1 MKAFFKEFFKRGFI
15 SAWGGPFVLAI
26 IYFIVGKLENVQSIP
41 INEVSL
47 GILSITFMAFTAGG
61 ITAIYQNDV
70 LPLASSILIHAAVL
84 YFDYLIMYLLNDWL
98 PRSEIGIFTAI
109 FAAGFAFIWFIIYLF
124 IKNKTDGINKMRLK
138 KDDSV

>member
-15 SAWGGPFVLAI
+15 SAWGGPFVLSI
-26 IYFIVGKLENVQSIP
+26 IYFIVGKLENIQNIP
-41 INEVSL
+41 VNEVSL
-47 GILSITFMAFTAGG
+47 GIISITIMAFTAGG
-61 ITAIYQNDV
+61 ITAIYQNDF

-124 IKNKTDGINKMRLK
+124 IKNKTDGINKMRSAK
-138 KDDSV
+138 Y

>member
-1 MKAFFKEFFKRGFI
+1 MKKFIHEFLKRGFI

-26 IYFIVGKLENVQSIP
+26 IYFIVGKIENLQSIP

-70 LPLASSILIHAAVL
+70 LPLASSIMIHAAVL
-84 YFDYLIMYLLNDWL
+84 YLDYLVMYLFNDWL

-109 FAAGFAFIWFIIYLF
+109 FAAGFALVWLIIYL
-124 IKNKTDGINKMRLK
+124 ITKNQTKDLNKLRSEK
-138 KDDSV
+138 I

>member
-1 MKAFFKEFFKRGFI
+1 MKKFISEFLKRGFI

-26 IYFIVGKLENVQSIP
+26 IYFIVGKIENIQNIP

-70 LPLASSILIHAAVL
+70 LPLASSIMIHAAVL
-84 YFDYLIMYLLNDWL
+84 YLDYLVMYRLNDWL

-109 FAAGFAFIWFIIYLF
+109 IAAGFALVWLIIYF
-124 IKNKTDGINKMRLK
+124 YTKNKADGINKIRAK
-138 KDDSV
+138 NK

>member
-1 MKAFFKEFFKRGFI
+1 MKKFIREFFKRGFI

-26 IYFIVGKLENVQSIP
+26 IYFIVGKIENLQSIP

-70 LPLASSILIHAAVL
+70 LPLASSIMIHAAVL
-84 YFDYLIMYLLNDWL
+84 YLDYLIMYLLNDWL
-98 PRSEIGIFTAI
+98 PRSDIGIFTAI
-109 FAAGFAFIWFIIYLF
+109 FAAGFALVWLIIYLCT
-124 IKNKTDGINKMRLK
+124 KNKADGINKIRSK
-138 KDDSV
+138 NK

>member
-1 MKAFFKEFFKRGFI
+1 MKKFIREFFKRGFI

-26 IYFIVGKLENVQSIP
+26 IYFIVGKIENLQSIP

-70 LPLASSILIHAAVL
+70 LPLAFSIMIHAAVL
-84 YFDYLIMYLLNDWL
+84 YLDYLIMYLLNDWL

-109 FAAGFAFIWFIIYLF
+109 FAAGFALVWLIIYLST
-124 IKNKTDGINKMRLK
+124 KNKADGINKIRSK
-138 KDDSV
+138 NK

>member
-1 MKAFFKEFFKRGFI
+1 MKAFLKEFLKRGFI

-41 INEVSL
+41 IDEVSL

-61 ITAIYQNDV
+61 ITAIYQNDF
-70 LPLASSILIHAAVL
+70 LPIASSILIHAAVL
-84 YFDYLIMYLLNDWL
+84 YLDYLIMYLLNDWL

-109 FAAGFAFIWFIIYLF
+109 FVAGFAIIWVIIYFCSKRKIDSL
-124 IKNKTDGINKMRLK
+124 NKLCKEKI
-138 KDDSV
+138 

>member
-26 IYFIVGKLENVQSIP
+26 IYLIVGKLENVQSIP

-61 ITAIYQNDV
+61 ITAIYQNDI

-138 KDDSV
+138 KDDLM

>member
-1 MKAFFKEFFKRGFI
+1 MKKFISEFLKRGFI

-26 IYFIVGKLENVQSIP
+26 IYFIVGKIENLQSIP

-70 LPLASSILIHAAVL
+70 LPLASSIMIHAAVL
-84 YFDYLIMYLLNDWL
+84 YLDYLVMYLLNDWL

-109 FAAGFAFIWFIIYLF
+109 FAAGFALVWLIIYL
-124 IKNKTDGINKMRLK
+124 ITKNQTKDLNRLRSEK
-138 KDDSV
+138 I

>member
-1 MKAFFKEFFKRGFI
+1 MKTFFKEFFKRGFI

-26 IYFIVGKLENVQSIP
+26 IYYIVGRIENIKNIP

-47 GILSITFMAFTAGG
+47 GIISITLMAFIAGG

-84 YFDYLIMYLLNDWL
+84 YLDYLIMYLLNSWI

-109 FAAGFAFIWFIIYLF
+109 FIAGFALIWFIIYLCT
-124 IKNKTDGINKMRLK
+124 KNKAEGINKMRQN
-138 KDDSV
+138 